1 MAQENI
7 AFSQSIVNLDG
18 LAAATYTTL
27 AAAVQNVNPVVY
39 NTAGEGAAGTMKQVT
54 DKVTIVS
61 GDNTSSTYSFVRIPT
76 NAHVK
81 KVLYRAVSVAGAGA
95 ADFNVR
101 FSDSQTDGTPQ
112 ALQGT
117 IPQISSANNKLFG
130 AAQSLLAT
138 SSGAG
143 SLDLTYA
150 NITNFPYGSENQP
163 LWEVLGFTTDPGGAF
178 DIVAYVTTGVTTGG
192 TALLVVDYTVPGSS

>member
-18 LAAATYTTL
+18 LTAATFTTL
-27 AAAVQNVNPVVY
+27 AGAVQNVNPVVY
-39 NTAGEGAAGTMKQVT
+39 NTAGEGAACTMKQISDTVT
-54 DKVTIVS
+54 VAS
-61 GDNTSSTYSFVRIPT
+61 GDNTSSTYSFVRLPT

-81 KVLYRAVSVAGAGA
+81 SVVLYSTGVASAGA

-117 IPQISSANNKLFG
+117 VPQISSANNKLFG
-130 AAQSLLAT
+130 SAQSILA
-138 SSGAG
+138 SG
-143 SLDLTYA
+143 SPYTLTYA
-150 NITNFPYGSENQP
+150 NATNFPFGSENQP
-163 LWEVLGFTTDPGGAF
+163 LWKVLGFTTDPGGAF

-192 TALLVVDYTVPGSS
+192 TLLLKVEFSVPGSS

>member
-1 MAQENI
+1 MTQENI

-18 LAAATYTTL
+18 LSAATFTTL
-27 AAAVQNVNPVVY
+27 AAAVQGAVTPVT
-39 NTAGEGAAGTMKQVT
+39 NTAGEGGPATLQNVS
-54 DKVTIVS
+54 DVVTIAS
-61 GDNTSSTYSFVRIPT
+61 GDNTSSTYSFVRIPSS
-76 NAHVK
+76 AHVK
-81 KVLYRAVSVAGAGA
+81 KVTYRSVTVASAGS

-101 FSDSQTDGTPQ
+101 YSDNQNDGTPS

-117 IPQISSANNKLFG
+117 VPQISSANNKLFG

-138 SSGAG
+138 SP

-150 NITNFPYGSENQP
+150 NLTNYPYGSENKP
-163 LWEVLGFTTDPGGAF
+163 LWQALGLATDPGCWF

-192 TALLVVDYTVPGSS
+192 TAQLSVDYCVPGAS